1 VLQVFNAVLSAPVV
15 IRAFPALTQLR
26 LNQVELGDGA
36 LFSMLVA
43 QAGCPLRSLTL
54 ESCNMQDTA
63 VEEAAAALARLP
75 SLKACQVSGYGSATL
90 RIASQLTALT
100 HLGARLEATAR
111 FRDTQLVKTVAR
123 NTGLQSLFLYSSLF
137 VPLGA
142 GMLQCLLNSCTRLT
156 QLDIFQYMLDDQGL
170 DVLLQHGTSITDLTL
185 GDLNLTRS
193 RADST
198 CRWQR
203 LELVQADCVIDGLA
217 YLPLRSVQE
226 LPSTYDSETLHLRLM
241 YWEHLEL
248 LPQAASNLAACPAW
262 KKQPA
267 TRILLYT
274 PHQYVRA
281 MPDIEAAPLLSALS
295 PLAGPQMQHLGI
307 CINAEFGR
315 QEVQVLARS
324 LGSGLRSLSLRRG
337 VIKPSFWPALCE
349 HLPHLK
355 QLGLMHKVEVNS
367 MGITAYLR
375 TQTQPFTLYIGKGV
389 LADHS
394 TADLTDSIGE
404 WQMQGV
410 SVKQEYPADKFDFRN
425 MDGQEAEW
433 EQEQQEAG
441 SEGDYDDDEEE
452 EEEDGEGEVE
462 DDDGLPE
469 DDDGEEE
476 EEQEEEEIEELFDS
490 E

>member
-1 VLQVFNAVLSAPVV
+1 LQVFNAVLSAQVV

-36 LFSMLVA
+36 LFSMLAA

-54 ESCNMQDTA
+54 ESCSIQETS

-75 SLKACQVSGYGSATL
+75 SLKACQVSSYGSATL

-100 HLGARLEATAR
+100 HLGAGLEATAR
-111 FRDTQLVKTVAR
+111 YRDTQLVKTVAR
-123 NTGLQSLFLYSSLF
+123 NPGLQSLVLYFSFF

-142 GMLQCLLNSCTRLT
+142 GMLQCLLNSCAHLT
-156 QLDIFQYMLDDQGL
+156 QLDIFQYTLDDQKLG
-170 DVLLQHGTSITDLTL
+170 VLLQHGTNITDLTL

-193 RADST
+193 RADSA

-217 YLPLRSVQE
+217 HLPLKSVQE
-226 LPSTYDSETLHLRLM
+226 LTSTYDSETLHLRLM
-241 YWEHLEL
+241 HWEHLDLL

-267 TRILLYT
+267 TRILLFT
-274 PHQYVRA
+274 PHQYARA

-307 CINAEFGR
+307 SINAEFGR

-324 LGSGLRSLSLRRG
+324 LGSGLRSLSLCRG

-355 QLGLMHKVEVNS
+355 ELGLMHKVEVNS

-375 TQTQPFTLYIGKGV
+375 TRTQPFTLYICKGV

-394 TADLTDSIGE
+394 TADLTDSIIGE

-441 SEGDYDDDEEE
+441 SGSDY
-452 EEEDGEGEVE
+452 EDG
-462 DDDGLPE
+462 
-469 DDDGEEE
+469 DGEEE
-476 EEQEEEEIEELFDS
+476 EEEEEKEELFDS